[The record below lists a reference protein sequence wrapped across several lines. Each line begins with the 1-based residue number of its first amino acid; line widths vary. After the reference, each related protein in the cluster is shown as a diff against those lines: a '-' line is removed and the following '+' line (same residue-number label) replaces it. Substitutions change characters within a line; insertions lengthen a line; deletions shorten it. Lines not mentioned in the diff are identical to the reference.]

1 MLDKARRALA
11 LSPHLNPVAQIVRS
25 FASVLYI
32 TKCRG
37 GFLPYVGAATLLAV
51 AGMVP
56 SEYGPLFMVA
66 GDINGPVGDSIGFIG
81 NILDPEHIA
90 ESAVRSSFCYTVF
103 WIPFV
108 AIMGVCA
115 VGEGIK
121 GLQSQLSV
129 AHGVSGGSS
138 TLARALVNVI
148 CIPPFYLLSCL
159 PGFLAKMFLYD
170 APISMNSIHL
180 FLIYLIVNSF
190 ILCALFAMSS
200 LVAIM
205 LRPAVASTLLSI
217 LPHLGA
223 MLSYPSNYAMGNAS
237 PLWWTS
243 PATWLM
249 HSCSL
254 NLSQPA
260 TLLALIY
267 SLAVLAISF
276 ALIYVVCCHQE
287 AHR

>member
-1 MLDKARRALA
+1 MA
-11 LSPHLNPVAQIVRS
+11 
-25 FASVLYI
+25 
-32 TKCRG
+32 
-37 GFLPYVGAATLLAV
+37 
-51 AGMVP
+51 P

-90 ESAVRSSFCYTVF
+90 ESAVRSSFCYTAF

-148 CIPPFYLLSCL
+148 CIPPFYFLSCL

-170 APISMNSIHL
+170 APISMNSIRL

-200 LVAIM
+200 LVASM

-223 MLSYPSNYAMGNAS
+223 LLSYPSNYAMGNAS

-276 ALIYVVCCHQE
+276 ALTYVVCCHQE

>member
-1 MLDKARRALA
+1 MLDKAHRPQI
-11 LSPHLNPVAQIVRS
+11 LSPCLNPVAQIARS
-25 FASVLYI
+25 VASELYI
-32 TKCRG
+32 TKRRR
-37 GFLPYVGAATLLAV
+37 GFLPYAGAAVLLAV

-56 SEYGPLFMVA
+56 SEYGPLFMAA

-81 NILDPEHIA
+81 TVLDPEHIA
-90 ESAVRSSFCYTVF
+90 ESAVRAAFCYTVF

-121 GLQSQLSV
+121 DPQSQLSV
-129 AHGVSGGSS
+129 AHGVPGGSS
-138 TLARALVNVI
+138 TLARSLVHVT

-159 PGFLAKMFLYD
+159 PGFLAKMFQYS
-170 APISMNSIHL
+170 APISMNSICL

-190 ILCALFAMSS
+190 ILCALFTMSS
-200 LVAIM
+200 LIACM
-205 LRPAVASTLLSI
+205 LRPVVASTFLSI
-217 LPHLGA
+217 LPHLGTL
-223 MLSYPSNYAMGNAS
+223 LSYPSNFAMGNAS
-237 PLWWTS
+237 PLWWAS

-260 TLLALIY
+260 TLIALIY
-267 SLAVLAISF
+267 SLAVLSISF
-276 ALIYVVCCHQE
+276 VLIYVACCHQE